1 MTVSVI
7 KGQKADLTKTNPGLT
22 DMVIGLGWTG
32 PAHIEI
38 DTSAFL
44 LNANGKVHN
53 DDSLVFY
60 NNPNRGF
67 ITYVESNSA
76 KDKKQFK
83 INLPSIP
90 ANVEKIA
97 FSLTIYEGEKNGQQF
112 SQVSQTYLR
121 VFHPQTEQEL
131 LRYDLGNNF
140 SVETAIVVGELYRYN
155 GEWKFSAIGSGFSGG
170 LGALCGNFGIEIKE
184 EPVSKSAA
192 PPAPPVPA
200 APPKQQVPAPP
211 PAPPSST
218 PAPLN
223 LNRPSSLSGGSPIN
237 LNKIELKKKG
247 DKINLEKKAAGT
259 LGEILV
265 NLNWNQK
272 QSKGGFFSRSKG
284 VDLDLACLYELK
296 SGEKGVIQALGNS
309 FGSLSRA
316 PYIALDGDDRTGSV
330 KTGENIRING
340 NKLTE
345 IERIVVFTF
354 IYEGAANWAEAD
366 GVVTIKQSGGPEI
379 EVRLNEHDNRK
390 GMCAI
395 AMITNNNNETFSIER
410 LVQFVNGHR
419 DLDQAYNWG
428 LKWVAGSK

>member
-1 MTVSVI
+1 MTVTVV
-7 KGQKADLTKTNPGLT
+7 KGQKADLTKNNPGISDL
-22 DMVIGLGWTG
+22 VVGLGWLG
-32 PAHIEI
+32 PAHIDI

-44 LNANGKVHN
+44 LASNGKVHN

-60 NNPNRGF
+60 NNPDKGF
-67 ITYVESNSA
+67 ITYLESKLA
-76 KDKKQFK
+76 KDKKQFQLN
-83 INLPSIP
+83 IRTVP

-97 FSLTIYEGEKNGQQF
+97 FTLTIYEGEKKGQQF
-112 SQVSQTYLR
+112 SHINETYLR
-121 VFHPQTEQEL
+121 IFHPVSGQEI
-131 LRYDLGNNF
+131 LRYDLGNQF

-170 LGALCGNFGIEIKE
+170 LNALCANFGIEVKE
-184 EPVSKSAA
+184 EPSS
-192 PPAPPVPA
+192 PPPHPS
-200 APPKQQVPAPP
+200 PP
-211 PAPPSST
+211 PAPPT
-218 PAPLN
+218 PPAAPIPPKQQQQPSPLN
-223 LNRPSSLSGGSPIN
+223 LNRPSSQGGGGSPIN

-259 LGEILV
+259 LGEILI

-272 QSKGGFFSRSKG
+272 QSKGGFFSRSTG

-296 SGEKGVIQALGNS
+296 SGEKGVVQALGNS
-309 FGSLSRA
+309 FGSLNRA

-345 IERIVVFTF
+345 IERILIFTF
-354 IYEGAANWAEAD
+354 IYEGAANWTEAD
-366 GVVTIKQSGGPEI
+366 GVVSIKQSGGPDI

-395 AMITNNNNETFSIER
+395 AMIRNINNETFSIER
-410 LVQFVNGHR
+410 LIHFVNGHR
-419 DLDQAYNWG
+419 ELDQAYSWG
-428 LKWVAGSK
+428 LRWVAGSK